1 MSTKEKGDG
10 KYVSVTTLCL
20 MTVAAVVSLRGL
32 PMMAAEGLSMIFYI
46 LFATVIFLLP
56 AALVSAELGSA
67 FGQKKGGVYNW
78 VSAAFGTRWGFVAV
92 WLQWIQNVVW
102 YPTVLGFAAACLAY
116 LFGDPKL
123 ASNGMFTGIVILVV
137 YWIATLIAFRGSK
150 AVNAVTRY
158 GVIFGTILPGILVIV
173 LGIIWAATGNGIAFL
188 DGSTATAA
196 THAASSTATTATAV
210 ADTAAKAVAH
220 VHPRF
225 FPHITGLGS
234 IAFLAG
240 IVLLFAGV
248 EVQAVQVNEMKK
260 PSTQFPSAMF
270 LAAGIIF
277 VLFLLGSLAV
287 AVVVPAKDISLT
299 AGLMQAFQMLLDKF
313 HLKFLVPVMGLL
325 MAFGAIGGVMSWVTG
340 PSRSLLLTAQEG
352 NMPPFMARTNKFG
365 SPTSLLLI
373 QGVIVSLLAC
383 LYFIMKD
390 VSVAFF
396 VLSAMTA
403 TLYLVMY
410 MLMFAAAIKLRI
422 SQPDLPRPFKIPGG
436 KNLGMWI
443 IAGIGFLGVAFAFIV
458 GFFPPS
464 NLPVGNPALYVSL
477 VAAGLIVFTGMPLVI
492 QAVKKPSWVPKT
504 VPASANTDTT
514 AAPAAPTAAPAATT
528 PADASAT
535 KTTSTST
542 SKNNSTPTGGTK

>member
-1 MSTKEKGDG
+1 MSIKEKSDG
-10 KYVSVTTLCL
+10 KHVSVMTLCL

-123 ASNGMFTGIVILVV
+123 AGNGMFTGVVILVV
-137 YWIATLIAFRGSK
+137 YWLATFIAFRGSK
-150 AVNAVTRY
+150 AVNAVTKY
-158 GVIFGTILPGILVIV
+158 GVVFGTLLPGILVII

-188 DGSTATAA
+188 DGQTATAA
-196 THAASSTATTATAV
+196 TSVAAATDTAMAV
-210 ADTAAKAVAH
+210 AAH
-220 VHPRF
+220 AHPRF
-225 FPHITGLGS
+225 FPHVSGLGS

-260 PSTQFPSAMF
+260 PATQFPSAMF
-270 LAAGIIF
+270 LASAIIF

-299 AGLMQAFQMLLDKF
+299 AGLMQAFQLLLDKF

-352 NMPPFMARTNKFG
+352 NMPPFMAKTNKYG

-373 QGVIVSLLAC
+373 QAVIVSLLAC

-410 MLMFAAAIKLRI
+410 MLMFAAAIRLRY
-422 SQPDLPRPFKIPGG
+422 SQPELARPFRIPG
-436 KNLGMWI
+436 KNAGMWL

-477 VAAGLIVFTGMPLVI
+477 VAAGLVVFTGMPLVI
-492 QAVKKPSWVPKT
+492 QAAKKPSWRPLPPTTSAAGAPKT
-504 VPASANTDTT
+504 VMPG
-514 AAPAAPTAAPAATT
+514 
-528 PADASAT
+528 SAT
-535 KTTSTST
+535 GTKNADKPVSSKTTDRSVSE
-542 SKNNSTPTGGTK
+542 KK

>member
-1 MSTKEKGDG
+1 
-10 KYVSVTTLCL
+10 
-20 MTVAAVVSLRGL
+20 
-32 PMMAAEGLSMIFYI
+32 MAAEGLSMIFYI

-116 LFGDPKL
+116 LFGDVKL
-123 ASNGMFTGIVILVV
+123 ASNGMFTGLVILIV
-137 YWIATLIAFRGSK
+137 YWISTLIALRGSK
-150 AVNAVTRY
+150 AVNAVSRY

-196 THAASSTATTATAV
+196 THAASTAATTATAV

-225 FPHITGLGS
+225 FPHVTGLGS

-270 LAAGIIF
+270 LAAAIIF

-299 AGLMQAFQMLLDKF
+299 AGLMQAFQILLDKF
-313 HLKFLVPVMGLL
+313 HMRFLVPVMGLL
-325 MAFGAIGGVMSWVTG
+325 MAFGVIGGVMSWVTG

-352 NMPPFMARTNKFG
+352 NMPPFMAKTNKFG

-373 QGVIVSLLAC
+373 QGIIVSVLAC

-410 MLMFAAAIKLRI
+410 MLMFASAIKLRI

-464 NLPVGNPALYVSL
+464 NLPVGNPVLYVSL
-477 VAAGLIVFTGMPLVI
+477 VAAGLIIFTGMPLLI
-492 QAVKKPSWVPKT
+492 QAVKKPSWMPK
-504 VPASANTDTT
+504 VAPATAGTAGTPGTTATTT
-514 AAPAAPTAAPAATT
+514 AAATDTATT
-528 PADASAT
+528 TKTDASASAT
-535 KTTSTST
+535 KTTNASA
-542 SKNNSTPTGGTK
+542 SKNNTTPTGGTK